1 MQRSYIHCTMYRCKW
16 MHPNTVPGR
25 NNLLFFFT
33 EEEFKKYYR
42 MPGWGKPLY
51 EMKEAKIPE
60 GAIPNAF
67 DWRDKGALSC
77 LKLSCWTLQRPF
89 FSYLQRTVGSLCIVF
104 LVKLVVFFSFI
115 NKGKWNWLRKSFILF
130 LTHIVVLK

>member
-16 MHPNTVPGR
+16 MYPNTVPGM

-77 LKLSCWTLQRPF
+77 LKLSGWTLQRPF
-89 FSYLQRTVGSLCIVF
+89 FSYLQRTVASLCIFF
-104 LVKLVVFFSFI
+104 LVKLFFF
-115 NKGKWNWLRKSFILF
+115 
-130 LTHIVVLK
+130 

>member
-1 MQRSYIHCTMYRCKW
+1 

-60 GAIPNAF
+60 GVIPNAF

-77 LKLSCWTLQRPF
+77 LKINYLVELCNVLF
-89 FSYLQRTVGSLCIVF
+89 F
-104 LVKLVVFFSFI
+104 
-115 NKGKWNWLRKSFILF
+115 
-130 LTHIVVLK
+130 HICNVL

>member
-1 MQRSYIHCTMYRCKW
+1 MSKCKGHTYTVRCIVANECTLI
-16 MHPNTVPGR
+16 NTVSGR

-77 LKLSCWTLQRPF
+77 LKYYLVELCNVLF
-89 FSYLQRTVGSLCIVF
+89 F
-104 LVKLVVFFSFI
+104 
-115 NKGKWNWLRKSFILF
+115 
-130 LTHIVVLK
+130 HICNVL

>member
-1 MQRSYIHCTMYRCKW
+1 
-16 MHPNTVPGR
+16 MHPNTVPGI

-51 EMKEAKIPE
+51 EMKEDKIPE

-77 LKLSCWTLQRPF
+77 LKIIILLNFAMYC
-89 FSYLQRTVGSLCIVF
+89 TVASLCIF
-104 LVKLVVFFSFI
+104 YLVKFFF
-115 NKGKWNWLRKSFILF
+115 
-130 LTHIVVLK
+130 